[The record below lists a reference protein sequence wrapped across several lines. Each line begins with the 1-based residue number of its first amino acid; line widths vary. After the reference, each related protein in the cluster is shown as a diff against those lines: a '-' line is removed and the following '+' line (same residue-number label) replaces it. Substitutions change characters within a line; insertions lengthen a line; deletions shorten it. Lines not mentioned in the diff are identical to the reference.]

1 MSEDTFKI
9 YSPRSAVAL
18 VARMRSML
26 YAAQSTASDR
36 NPKSALGET
45 FEDLM
50 ECVDEFVEEYTSDN
64 KEDGVTSKEI
74 CAEAIV
80 RCPVCG
86 TKITVGDSYGDDH
99 HCDECDRIIGYDCGM
114 WYEKDGRTH
123 EATVTGVGE
132 RGELLLREDG
142 REITLSCGEVSV
154 RV

>member
-26 YAAQSTASDR
+26 YAVQSTASAR

-50 ECVDEFVEEYTSDN
+50 DCVDEFISDHTSDN
-64 KEDGVTSKEI
+64 KEDGVTSEEI

-80 RCPVCG
+80 HCPICG
-86 TKITVGDSYGDDH
+86 AKITVGESYGDDN
-99 HCDECDRIIGYDCGM
+99 HCDECDRIIERKRDLQSEIEDLDIKLKNRREE
-114 WYEKDGRTH
+114 YEMSQEG
-123 EATVTGVGE
+123 
-132 RGELLLREDG
+132 
-142 REITLSCGEVSV
+142 
-154 RV
+154 